1 MKEQGKKERC
11 YVGKGRN
18 RGELR
23 ENERTGDKERGED
36 VMREWGD
43 RGQGKNGTGGSL
55 NREMRK
61 GERENGKKG
70 EGTKDK
76 GQRGKGERTD
86 YILLLSVICELNS
99 QHL

>member
-1 MKEQGKKERC
+1 MKEVKRGE
-11 YVGKGRN
+11 KGRN

-43 RGQGKNGTGGSL
+43 SGQGKNGKGGSL

-61 GERENGKKG
+61 GEKEKG
-70 EGTKDK
+70 RGEEG
-76 GQRGKGERTD
+76 
-86 YILLLSVICELNS
+86 
-99 QHL
+99 